1 MHAKLMHKEDGIYL
15 LDLNSTNGT
24 YINGELVDGGQD
36 YKLEEG
42 DLIAFAQSQFYVAA
56 VD

>member
-1 MHAKLMHKEDGIYL
+1 MKKPDGLYL

-24 YINGELVDGGQD
+24 YLNGEIIESGRD

-42 DLIAFAQSQFYVAA
+42 DMVTFALTEFYVAKM
-56 VD
+56 